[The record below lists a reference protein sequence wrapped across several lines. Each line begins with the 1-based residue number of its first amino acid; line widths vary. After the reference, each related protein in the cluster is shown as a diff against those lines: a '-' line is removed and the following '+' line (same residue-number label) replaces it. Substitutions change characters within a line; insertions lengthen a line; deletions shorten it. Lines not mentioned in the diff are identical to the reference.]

1 MRVPQYLADQH
12 VCFETLAH
20 PPAFT
25 AQKRARFLRIPG
37 RHVIKSVVLM
47 SGRGPV
53 LAVLPA
59 TRQVDLAKVAVALG
73 VTVRLATEEELVD
86 VFRDCERGAL
96 TPFGSLYG
104 LTTLLDDSVP
114 SDDLIVFEAQRHG
127 VAIRMRCRD
136 YEMLEHPRRVPLAAM
151 RRMAPMTHP
160 RGDQRLL

>member
-12 VCFETLAH
+12 VRFETLAH

-25 AQKRARFLRIPG
+25 AQRRAHFLRIPG

-47 SGRGPV
+47 SGRGAV

-59 TRQVDLAKVAVALG
+59 TKHVDLAKAAAALAAD
-73 VTVRLATEEELVD
+73 VRLATEDELID

-104 LTTLLDDSVP
+104 LTTLLDDGVLA
-114 SDDLIVFEAQRHG
+114 DDLIAFEAQRHG
-127 VAIRMRCRD
+127 LAIRMRCRD
-136 YEMLEHPRRVPLAAM
+136 YELLEHPRRVALAADPHCVRLQ
-151 RRMAPMTHP
+151 RRRADH
-160 RGDQRLL
+160 GAL